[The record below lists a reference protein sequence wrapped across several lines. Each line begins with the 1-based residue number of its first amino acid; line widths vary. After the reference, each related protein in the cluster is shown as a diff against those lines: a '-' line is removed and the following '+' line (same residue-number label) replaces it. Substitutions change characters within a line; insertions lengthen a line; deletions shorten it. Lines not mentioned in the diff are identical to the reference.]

1 MRARKFRWMTRTGST
16 RQSAAALAGRSP
28 GRQKLFLATRPG
40 GARSAAGNR
49 TTVRSARRRRRPHEP
64 AGARAVL
71 QHAGGRW
78 RVPTRSREGRAGE
91 AAQALFKFPVGGNTE
106 HGGQRGAG
114 PPGRIRWNGATALQR
129 DLRMCSRRK
138 AAPRPHYRAAAT
150 PSRKP
155 GSRAGPGKAGADVAA
170 AAALQGRPA
179 EPLAA
184 HGRAAEDVVG
194 GRGAASRTHAI
205 LLGSVEMK

>member
-114 PPGRIRWNGATALQR
+114 PPGRIR
-129 DLRMCSRRK
+129 K